1 MKQIKLKKVIALG
14 ILFCIALTAVFS
26 ACNKD
31 EGIHGTYRSVDGNN
45 DSLWFDYA
53 SKVQINLDGEI
64 LEGTYRINDKTI
76 LITIANSEKLIVLTV
91 VDEKSLLRQS
101 NGLQVFTKR

>member
-1 MKQIKLKKVIALG
+1 MKKFIALG
-14 ILFCIALTAVFS
+14 LLFCIAMTAVLS
-26 ACNKD
+26 ACSKD
-31 EGIHGTYRSVDGNN
+31 EGIRGTYRSVDGDN
-45 DSLWFDYA
+45 DSFWFDYA
-53 SKVQINLDGEI
+53 SKVQVNLDGEI
-64 LEGTYRINDKTI
+64 LEGTYKITDKTI